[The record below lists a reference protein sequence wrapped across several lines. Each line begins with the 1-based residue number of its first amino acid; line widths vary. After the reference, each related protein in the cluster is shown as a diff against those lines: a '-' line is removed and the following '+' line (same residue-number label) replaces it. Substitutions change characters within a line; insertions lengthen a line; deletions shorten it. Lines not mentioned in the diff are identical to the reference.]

1 MRFNLLLEIS
11 QLGLETAEPETG
23 VSLALAPDPDVL
35 FVLLTIFGSSAPVS
49 TACSLI
55 LINALSPAH
64 GTQ

>member
-35 FVLLTIFGSSAPVS
+35 FVLLTIYGSSAPVS
-49 TACSLI
+49 TAE
-55 LINALSPAH
+55 H